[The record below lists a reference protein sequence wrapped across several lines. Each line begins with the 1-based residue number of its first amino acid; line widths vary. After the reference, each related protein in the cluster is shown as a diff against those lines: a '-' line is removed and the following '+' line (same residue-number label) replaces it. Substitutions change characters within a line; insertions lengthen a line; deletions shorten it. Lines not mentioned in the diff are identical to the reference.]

1 MITGYCADGTS
12 VVLTPEQPPE
22 SLRSDIIWVDLI
34 EPSKAEDLL
43 MEKLLGISIPTRDD
57 LKDIE
62 PSSRLYIEEKAVF
75 MTASLVFRSD
85 TEIPGLTDVGFILSG
100 GRLVTIRYA
109 EPRSFTLF
117 KTSMH
122 RFPGGCRD
130 GAVVLTRLL
139 ETIADRTAEIL
150 EEAVI
155 KIDDLSM
162 AVFGDKAA
170 AKRRPPHFLE
180 ARLRDVAGHHRLVA
194 KTRDSLASLSRLLT
208 FVYTVP
214 EVQEDKDTRE
224 LCRSISR
231 DIQSL
236 SEHASFISGNITFL
250 LDASLGLINVE
261 QNAIIKIF
269 SIASVVLLPPTLVA
283 SVYGMNFR
291 VMPEL
296 DWQLGYPWALAAMV
310 ISAVIPFFFFRWK
323 GWL

>member
-1 MITGYCADGTS
+1 MITGYCADGTA
-12 VVLTPEQPPE
+12 VALTPADPPE
-22 SLRSDIIWVDLI
+22 SLRPDIIWLDLV
-34 EPSKAEDLL
+34 EPSKAEDLM
-43 MEKLLGISIPTRDD
+43 MEKLLGISIPTRED

-62 PSSRLYIEEKAVF
+62 PSSRLYVEENAVF

-139 ETIADRTAEIL
+139 ETIADRTAEVL
-150 EEAVI
+150 EDAVT
-155 KIDDLSM
+155 KIDDLSI
-162 AVFGDKAA
+162 AVFGGKAA
-170 AKRRPPHFLE
+170 GKRRPPQFLE

-236 SEHASFISGNITFL
+236 SEHAGFISGNITFL

-269 SIASVVLLPPTLVA
+269 SIASVVLLPPTLIA
-283 SVYGMNFR
+283 SIYGMNFR

-296 DWQLGYPWALAAMV
+296 AWQLGYPWALAAMV